1 MHFTKMHGIGND
13 FVLVNCLGAD
23 GGALLAECRSRAV
36 HLCDRKFG
44 VGGDGVIALLPG
56 EAAPPNNQQFKMRM
70 FNPDGT
76 EAEMCGN
83 GIRCF
88 AKFLFDRGLTQGQS
102 DIAVETGAGLLHL
115 QITPGPDGAAISVRV
130 DMGEPVLTPSQIPTV
145 LTETDAPIIS
155 APLALA
161 DRTLHV
167 TTVSMGNPHA
177 VVFVDDV
184 KAYPIEVVGPQVE
197 HHPAFPRRTN
207 TEFIQV
213 VSGREII
220 FRVWERGAG
229 ATLACGTGACAAVV
243 ACVLN
248 GLTGRQVLV
257 HLPGGDLDIAW
268 SEADNHVY
276 MTGPATEVFMGEVP
290 TAATG
295 ALHSQT

>member
-13 FVLVNCLGAD
+13 FVMVDCLGAD
-23 GGALLAECRSRAV
+23 GPVLLAEAQKRAV
-36 HLCDRKFG
+36 LLCDRKFG
-44 VGGDGVIALLPG
+44 VGGDGVITLLPG
-56 EAAPPNNQQFKMRM
+56 RTAAFEMRM
-70 FNPDGT
+70 FNPDSS

-88 AKFLFDRGLTQGQS
+88 AKYLFDRDLTQGRS
-102 DIAVETGAGLLHL
+102 SISVETGAGLLSL
-115 QITPGPDGAAISVRV
+115 QITAGPGGKAEAVRV
-130 DMGEPVLTPSQIPTV
+130 DMGEPVLKPLQIPTV
-145 LTETDAPIIS
+145 LSEEDAPIIN
-155 APLALA
+155 APLDLGEL
-161 DRTLHV
+161 TLGV

-177 VVFVDDV
+177 VTFVDNV
-184 KAYPIEVVGPQVE
+184 QSYPVQIVGPQVE

-213 VSGREII
+213 VSDREII

-248 GLTGRQVLV
+248 GKTGRSVLV
-257 HLPGGDLDIAW
+257 HLPGGDLDIEW

-276 MTGPATEVFMGEVP
+276 MTGSATEVFSGEV
-290 TAATG
+290 
-295 ALHSQT
+295 

>member
-13 FVLVNCLGAD
+13 FVMVNCLGTN
-23 GGALLAECRSRAV
+23 GGELLAEAQRRAV
-36 HLCDRKFG
+36 FLCDRKFG

-56 EAAPPNNQQFKMRM
+56 RTAAFAMRM

-83 GIRCF
+83 GVRCF
-88 AKFLFDRGLTQGQS
+88 AKFLFDRALTEGKS
-102 DIAVETGAGLLHL
+102 EIAVETGAGLLHL
-115 QITPGPDGAAISVRV
+115 QVTPGPDGKAGAVRV
-130 DMGEPVLTPSQIPTV
+130 DMGEPVLKPAQIPTV
-145 LTETDAPIIS
+145 LAEGDARVINV
-155 APLALA
+155 PLELDAL
-161 DRTLHV
+161 TLGV
-167 TTVSMGNPHA
+167 TAVSMGNPHA

-184 KAYPIEVVGPQVE
+184 KNYPVETVGPQVE

-248 GLTGRQVLV
+248 GKTGRQVLV
-257 HLPGGDLDIAW
+257 HLPGGDLDIDW

-276 MTGPATEVFMGEVP
+276 MTGPAAEVFSGEI
-290 TAATG
+290 
-295 ALHSQT
+295 

>member
-13 FVLVNCLGAD
+13 FVMVSCLGAD
-23 GGALLAECRSRAV
+23 GGTLLAECRSWAV
-36 HLCDRKFG
+36 QLCDRKFG
-44 VGGDGVIALLPG
+44 IGGDGVIALLPG
-56 EAAPPNNQQFKMRM
+56 EAAPFAMRM

-76 EAEMCGN
+76 ESEMCGN

-88 AKFLFDRGLTQGQS
+88 AKFLFDRALTGGKREV
-102 DIAVETGAGLLHL
+102 AVETGAGLLHL
-115 QITPGPDGAAISVRV
+115 QITPGPDGKAATVRV
-130 DMGEPVLTPSQIPTV
+130 DMGEPVLMPSQIPTV
-145 LTETDAPIIS
+145 LSETDTSVINR
-155 APLALA
+155 PLTLA

-177 VVFVDDV
+177 VTFVENV
-184 KAYPIEVVGPQVE
+184 KDYPVDTVGPQVE

-213 VSGREII
+213 VSDSEII

-248 GLTGRQVLV
+248 GKTGRSVLV
-257 HLPGGDLDIAW
+257 HLPGGDLDIVW

-276 MTGPATEVFMGEVP
+276 MTGPATEVFTGEM
-290 TAATG
+290 
-295 ALHSQT
+295 